1 MGIAVKL
8 ICATNKI
15 FKKQPHPFNM
25 QNDGVKTYAEWQ
37 FERGHETVKHFMQK
51 YSESDMFEGKD
62 VLDMGCGAA
71 GKSLYYVKCGARHVT
86 GAEIVAHYE
95 AEANALA
102 EKLGYFDKFTFVCA
116 SAYDLPMEDN
126 SFDTIIMNDFMEHV
140 DRPDEALREALRLIR
155 PGGRIY
161 INFPPYYHPFGFHM
175 SDVINMPWVHVFF
188 SDKSLIEAYKRL
200 VWDLPDRDTRLDFR
214 FTEGEDGVTRYTYI
228 NKMTLKRFKK
238 ILKANG
244 ITPEWYSEVPLRSVL
259 KPFAK
264 LPVLREFFVKMAVC
278 SISGDSK

>member
-1 MGIAVKL
+1 
-8 ICATNKI
+8 
-15 FKKQPHPFNM
+15 
-25 QNDGVKTYAEWQ
+25 
-37 FERGHETVKHFMQK
+37 MQK

-200 VWDLPDRDTRLDFR
+200 VSDLPDRDTRLDFR

-244 ITPEWYSEVPLRSVL
+244 ITPERYSEVPLRSVL

-264 LPVLREFFVKMAVC
+264 LPVLREFFVQMAVC
-278 SISGDSK
+278 SISGDSKYNKSDVLAADLFYYSTAFPLCQ